1 MKKII
6 ILNLHSQ
13 TLQEILQDYLQVPQ
27 TIFLRIL
34 EFQLEVL
41 GQGLLLGLEG

>member
-1 MKKII
+1 MKEII

-27 TIFLRIL
+27 IIFLKIL
-34 EFQLEVL
+34 ESQLEVL
-41 GQGLLLGLEG
+41 EQGLHLA